1 MKLLKRIV
9 FSSCLGAFVA
19 LGVAVGLKNRTRILA
34 ASKEPIFRS
43 GAGLKWKVVDGPVA
57 SDPLHEFAPPFEGK
71 LCYSFDTLQGPMKS
85 FLVLREGSK
94 TTTLDLSGN
103 QDLSPRVPIF
113 SPDGQSI
120 TLLMGDSEG
129 LDHPNDALHVLNLQ
143 TGSIRLVSQRTIEF
157 ENVEWSR
164 DGRYLAF
171 VEGGNVEGKPVFLDE
186 IADHPSLWICD
197 VRSGREWC
205 AAKNNDGVNGGF
217 KWGENDDLFFSVQTK
232 NQGSSI
238 LKMKPG
244 GGATPVLSE
253 ARSPLPSLSG
263 SQIAFVRWT
272 NEFVKP
278 IPLALCVAQSNGT
291 KRRVLRR
298 EDARTL
304 PVFAWSRDE
313 KRLFR
318 VGCDATSR
326 RGEVVSF
333 NVQSGKS
340 QRIGQFQSAAYQGFA
355 PSFAN
360 LHAEKTGALVC
371 GVNSLFGVQDQD
383 HYHYSTSQTLQSL
396 DAKGQLRVWATST
409 GGSTLAWHSSDAG

>member
-1 MKLLKRIV
+1 
-9 FSSCLGAFVA
+9 
-19 LGVAVGLKNRTRILA
+19 
-34 ASKEPIFRS
+34 
-43 GAGLKWKVVDGPVA
+43 
-57 SDPLHEFAPPFEGK
+57 
-71 LCYSFDTLQGPMKS
+71 
-85 FLVLREGSK
+85 VLREGTR
-94 TTTLDLSGN
+94 TTTLDFSGN
-103 QDLSPRVPIF
+103 GAQSPNAPNF
-113 SPDGQSI
+113 SPDGRSLA
-120 TLLMGDSEG
+120 LLMGAPDADFPNCE
-129 LDHPNDALHVLNLQ
+129 LDVLNLQ
-143 TGSIRLVSQRTIEF
+143 TGAIRVVSKRTIQF
-157 ENVEWSR
+157 EVIEWSR

-171 VEGGNVEGKPVFLDE
+171 VAGGDAEGRPVFEDG
-186 IADHPSLWICD
+186 IQDHPSLWMCD
-197 VRSGREWC
+197 VRSGGEWC

-217 KWGENDDLFFSVQTK
+217 KWGENDELFFSVQTK

-278 IPLALCVAQSNGT
+278 IPPALCVAQSNGT

-318 VGCDATSR
+318 IGWDATSR
-326 RGEVVSF
+326 RGEVLSF

-340 QRIGQFQSAAYQGFA
+340 QRIGQFQSAAYKGLA

-360 LHAEKTGALVC
+360 LHEERTGELVC
-371 GVNSLFGVQDQD
+371 NVNSITGNLDQD
-383 HYHYSTSQTLQSL
+383 YYSASQTLQSL

-409 GGSTLAWHSSDAG
+409 GSSTLAWHSSDAG